1 MTRILAIDTS
11 SAWCSVALFLPDTP
25 PLVRH
30 QKVSAGASQLLL
42 PWVEELL
49 SEASIEL
56 SALDVIAIGNGPG
69 AFTGVRLGVAAVQ
82 GLAIAAR
89 LPVIPVASLDA
100 IACQLVQTPA
110 FIASRAQSFVVAVD
124 ARMEEVYWANY
135 KNVANQLPQRQGEI
149 HLTPPEGIEL
159 SHIKFLAGSAITEF
173 GNRVF
178 ASVSHPLAS
187 SQLDSTIG
195 VNALGVLACA
205 KEMWGKGL
213 QQDVHLLEPLY
224 IRNKVALTS
233 VERSQQHG

>member
-11 SAWCSVALFLPDTP
+11 SAWCSVALSLPDAT

-30 QKVSAGASQLLL
+30 QKVSAGASQILL

-56 SALDVIAIGNGPG
+56 SALDAIAIGNGPG

-82 GLAIAAR
+82 GLAIAAK
-89 LPVIPVASLDA
+89 LPVLPVASLDA

-124 ARMEEVYWANY
+124 ARMEEVYWATY
-135 KNVANQLPQRQGEI
+135 RIIANQLPQRQGEI
-149 HLTPPEGIEL
+149 HLTSPEGIEL
-159 SHIKFLAGSAITEF
+159 SHVEFMAGSAITEF
-173 GNRVF
+173 GNRLF

-205 KEMWGKGL
+205 EVMWGKGL

>member
-1 MTRILAIDTS
+1 LTRILAIDTS
-11 SAWCSVALFLPDTP
+11 SAWCSVALSLPDAA

-56 SALDVIAIGNGPG
+56 SSLDAIAIGNGPG

-89 LPVIPVASLDA
+89 LPVLPVTSLDA
-100 IACQLVQTPA
+100 IASQLIQTPA
-110 FIASRAQSFVVAVD
+110 FISSGAQSFVIAVD
-124 ARMEEVYWANY
+124 ARMDEAYWASY
-135 KNVANQLPQRQGEI
+135 QNVANQLPQRQGEI

-159 SHIKFLAGSAITEF
+159 ANIEFLAGSAIIEF
-173 GNRVF
+173 GDRVF
-178 ASVSHPLAS
+178 ASVSQPFAGSH
-187 SQLDSTIG
+187 LDSVIG

-205 KEMWGKGL
+205 EEMWGKGL

-233 VERSQQHG
+233 LERSQQHG